1 MCGRV
6 PIVAQAQQ
14 LEKSKKS
21 ASLECS
27 KLGQLCLDSSAVER
41 STATSIQHLEQ
52 AASRKRK
59 GEHNGRGSTCAC
71 KHFILHGH

>member
-6 PIVAQAQQ
+6 RTVAQAQQ
-14 LEKSKKS
+14 LEKCKKH
-21 ASLECS
+21 ASLERG

-41 STATSIQHLEQ
+41 STSTSIQRLEQ
-52 AASRKRK
+52 TASRQCK
-59 GEHNGRGSTCAC
+59 GEHDGRRLTCAC